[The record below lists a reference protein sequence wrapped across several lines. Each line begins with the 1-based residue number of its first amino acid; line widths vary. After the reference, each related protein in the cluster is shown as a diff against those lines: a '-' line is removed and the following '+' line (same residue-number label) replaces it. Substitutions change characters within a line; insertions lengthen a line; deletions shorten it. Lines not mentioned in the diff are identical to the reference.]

1 MPWNEYQEGIDPV
14 LPDDTRP
21 GRVVSSHGGIHEIV
35 TAAGRRSAEISG
47 RLSYLAELGSAGLP
61 VVGDFVAVRGDDTPL
76 IEAVLPRRTVYRR
89 KEAGDRF
96 EPQVIC
102 ANCDALAVVTTM
114 PAAAA
119 ASDERSVVSALAD
132 FNARRVERY
141 LATLEDG
148 ITPIVV
154 LNKAD
159 LVVDVE
165 AAQHSV
171 AAELP
176 GVTVIAISAL
186 TGTGVEAIG
195 EIVRQ
200 GRTLVV
206 TGSSGTGKSTLVGR
220 LTGDHLRTTDIRETD
235 GRGRHTTTDR
245 RMYRLPHGGLLVDT
259 PGMRELAIWADADG
273 DSDPVAAAFPEIA
286 ELAGQC
292 KFRDCRH
299 QSEPHCA
306 VLAAV
311 QDGSIPQKRYESF
324 LRLRDEGEVTAAERR
339 RRAMIRGKQIAK
351 FSRALKKQGRK

>member
-1 MPWNEYQEGIDPV
+1 MPWNEYQEEIDPV

-21 GRVVSSHGGIHEIV
+21 GRVVSSHGGIHRIV
-35 TAAGRRSAEISG
+35 TATGRQSAGISG
-47 RLSYLAELGSAGLP
+47 GLTYLAELGTGDLP
-61 VVGDFVAVRGDDTPL
+61 VVGDYVAVRGDDTPL

-89 KEAGDRF
+89 KEAGDRY

-102 ANCDALAVVTTM
+102 ANCDAVAVVTTM

-132 FNARRVERY
+132 YNPRRVERY
-141 LATLEDG
+141 LATLEG
-148 ITPIVV
+148 GVTPIVV

-159 LVVDVE
+159 LVGDAQE
-165 AAQHSV
+165 ALQAV
-171 AAELP
+171 AAELQ
-176 GVTVIAISAL
+176 GATVVALSAL
-186 TGTGVEAIG
+186 DGTGVQEIAELLRPG
-195 EIVRQ
+195 E
-200 GRTLVV
+200 TLVV

-220 LTGDHLRTTDIRETD
+220 LTGDHLRTTDVRETD

-259 PGMRELAIWADADG
+259 PGMRELALWADADG
-273 DSDPVAAAFPEIA
+273 VGDPVAGAFPEIA
-286 ELAGQC
+286 ELAEQC

-311 QDGSIPQKRYESF
+311 QDGTITQKRYESY
-324 LRLRDEGEVTAAERR
+324 LQLRDESEVTAAERR
-339 RRAMIRGKQIAK
+339 RRAAIRGKQIAK
-351 FSRALKKQGRK
+351 FSRALKKQRH